1 MTNRSTEFQNEFSAK
16 KLLATI
22 LKSFGLFAP
31 AKRLFRSTPLARQVF
46 RCRREHARVLRRIRS
61 KPKNEKINVLF
72 LVGEPAKWKCQKLY
86 EAMRASG
93 IFDPVVG
100 LTAWNGQS
108 EMFIP
113 RDEDLDEFHKN
124 AEKFFDALGDN
135 HVRTYALH
143 PRRGLDLTVFS
154 PDLVVYSEPWSPMLN
169 QWPQP
174 VSAFAL
180 PFFVPY
186 FIPNFG
192 HIQQESQMQFYRFLY
207 GYFVLNRQWADL
219 YRGASSFLTHSE
231 RLLPLGHPA
240 LDWYDGTDPA
250 SPGKHVIYAPHFSFP
265 FTYPKNRYIR
275 PFSTFDWNGREILD
289 YAKSHPDFNWV
300 FKPHPLLRGY
310 LVESGTWT
318 KEQTDAYY
326 KDWETLGTASYDGDY
341 QKFFI
346 DSRVLIT
353 DSCSFLTEY
362 AATGKPIIHLLRNDN
377 GAVPLPPS
385 KAVYD
390 TYYKVYG
397 LDEMFATFKT
407 VLEDGLDPK
416 RDERLA
422 AARQAQIAGTN
433 ASANIVAYLR
443 KLLRR

>member
-1 MTNRSTEFQNEFSAK
+1 MTHLSNDFPKRSFAK
-16 KLLATI
+16 RI
-22 LKSFGLFAP
+22 VISVLKPIGLFAP
-31 AKRLFRSTPLARQVF
+31 AKRLLNSLRFARQVF
-46 RCRREHARVLRRIRS
+46 RCRREHARILKRIRS
-61 KPKNEKINVLF
+61 KPKIEKIKVLF
-72 LVGEPAKWKCQKLY
+72 LVGEPAKWKCQKLF

-93 IFDPVVG
+93 VFDPVVG

-108 EMFIP
+108 EKFIP
-113 RDEDLDEFHKN
+113 CDEDLDAFHKN
-124 AEKFFDALGDN
+124 AERFFDALGDN
-135 HVRTYALH
+135 HVRTYTLH
-143 PRRGLDLTVFS
+143 PRRGLDLAAFS
-154 PDLVVYSEPWSPMLN
+154 PDLVFYSEPWAPIPN
-169 QWPQP
+169 QLPQR

-192 HIQQESQMQFYRFLY
+192 HIPQESQLRFYRFLY
-207 GYFVLNRQWADL
+207 GYFVLNKQWADL
-219 YRGASSFLTHSE
+219 YRKASSFLTHGE
-231 RLLPLGHPA
+231 KLLPLGHPA
-240 LDWYDGTDPA
+240 LDWYDGTDHA
-250 SPGKHVIYAPHFSFP
+250 SSGKHVIYAPHFSFP

-275 PFSTFDWNGREILD
+275 PFSTFDWNGLEILN

-326 KDWETLGTASYDGDY
+326 KEWESLGTASYDGDY

-385 KAVYD
+385 KVVYD

-397 LDEMFATFKT
+397 LDELFKTFKT

-416 RDERLA
+416 RDERLSA
-422 AARQAQIAGTN
+422 TRQAQIAGTN
-433 ASANIVAYLR
+433 ASANIVAYLCQ
-443 KLLRR
+443 LLER

>member
-1 MTNRSTEFQNEFSAK
+1 MTHLSNECRNGFFGK
-16 KLLATI
+16 KLLVFV
-22 LKSFGLFAP
+22 LKLFGLFAP
-31 AKRLFRSTPLARQVF
+31 AKRLFYSLRLARQVF
-46 RCRREHARVLRRIRS
+46 RCRREHARVLKRIRS
-61 KPKNEKINVLF
+61 KSKNEKINVLF
-72 LVGEPAKWKCQKLY
+72 LVGEPAKWKCQKLF
-86 EAMRASG
+86 EAMRDSG
-93 IFDPVVG
+93 VFEPTIG
-100 LTAWNGQS
+100 LSAWNMQS
-108 EMFIP
+108 ESVCP
-113 RDEDLDEFHKN
+113 DNTLEEFHRK
-124 AEKFFDALGDN
+124 AERFFDELGDA
-135 HVRTYALH
+135 HVRLYSLH
-143 PRRGLDLTVFS
+143 PRTNMDLSAFS
-154 PDLVVYSEPWSPMLN
+154 PDLVFYSEPWANVPN
-169 QWPQP
+169 QAPQP

-180 PFFVPY
+180 PFFIPY

-192 HIQQESQMQFYRFLY
+192 HIRQESQLRFYRFLY
-207 GYFVLNRQWADL
+207 GYFVLNKQWADL
-219 YRGASSFLTHSE
+219 YREASSFLTHGE
-231 RLLPLGHPA
+231 KLLPLGHPA
-240 LDWYDGTDPA
+240 LDWYDGTNHA
-250 SPGKHVIYAPHFSFP
+250 SSGKYVIYAPHFSFP

-275 PFSTFDWNGREILD
+275 PFSTFDWNGQEILT

-326 KDWETLGTASYDGDY
+326 KDWESLGTACYDGDY

-362 AATGKPIIHLLRNDN
+362 ATTGKPIIHLLRNDN

-390 TYYKVYG
+390 TYYKVYE

-416 RDERLA
+416 RDQRLS

-443 KLLRR
+443 QLLGR